1 MAKILLVDDEERII
15 DILAIMLEG
24 EGHQTF
30 SALNGKAALEVLGSE
45 PIDMVISDICMDEM
59 DGISLLKHIR
69 AHNLGCPVIFITA
82 YGTVES
88 AVNALR
94 LGAVDYLVKP
104 FNEQDVTLA
113 IERAL
118 GIRTILSE
126 NAQLRRQ
133 QRQSKYS
140 AAVFVSPAMKKVRKM
155 ADKVA
160 PSDATVL
167 LTGESGTGKEVMAR
181 YIHYV
186 RKQGQFVALNCAAI
200 PPGLL
205 EAELFGHEKGA
216 FTGAD
221 KNRAG
226 KFEFAGNG
234 TLFLDE
240 IGEMPLDAQ
249 TKLLRAIQEKSIQRV
264 GSNQEI
270 EVNCR
275 LVCATNKDLQQKVS
289 NGAFR
294 EDLYYRLAV
303 FPIHLPPLRERHADI
318 VHLVH
323 HCLHKLGAL
332 PKEGEMITP
341 AARQL
346 LEQYPWPG
354 NIRELFNA
362 IERAVIMKSASGPL
376 TSDDFTHLN
385 AAARGA
391 TQLDSSSFSLPA
403 AGLDYD
409 ELQRSIVRQAL
420 EQTQGN
426 QSSAAR
432 LLNVTRARFR
442 TLVGLLDEDP
452 AQISNGTR
460 KVADSARNG
469 RIQ

>member
-1 MAKILLVDDEERII
+1 MAKILLVDDEERIT

-24 EGHQTF
+24 AGHQTF
-30 SALNGKAALEVLGSE
+30 CALSGKAALEVLSGE
-45 PIDMVISDICMDEM
+45 PIDVVVSDICMDEM

-118 GIRTILSE
+118 GIRSILSE
-126 NAQLRRQ
+126 NAQLRSQ
-133 QRQSKYS
+133 QRRNKYS
-140 AAVFVSPAMKKVRKM
+140 AAVFVSPAMQQMRKM

-167 LTGESGTGKEVMAR
+167 LTGESGSGKEVMAR
-181 YIHYV
+181 YIHHV

-264 GSNQEI
+264 GSNKEI
-270 EVNCR
+270 SVTCR
-275 LVCATNKDLQQKVS
+275 LICATNKDLQQKVS
-289 NGAFR
+289 SGAFR

-303 FPIHLPPLRERHADI
+303 FPIHLPPLRERRADI
-318 VHLVH
+318 VHLVN

-332 PKEGEMITP
+332 PKEGETITP
-341 AARQL
+341 AARQM

-362 IERAVIMKSASGPL
+362 VERAVIMKSAPGPL
-376 TSDDFTHLN
+376 NSDDFTHLT
-385 AAARGA
+385 AAPSAA
-391 TQLDSSSFSLPA
+391 TQLDAHNYSLPVT
-403 AGLDYD
+403 GLDYD

-442 TLVGLLDEDP
+442 TLLGLLDE
-452 AQISNGTR
+452 AQTQ
-460 KVADSARNG
+460 NG
-469 RIQ
+469 RNQ

>member
-1 MAKILLVDDEERII
+1 MAHVLLVDDEERII
-15 DILAIMLEG
+15 DILSIMLETA
-24 EGHQTF
+24 GHHTF
-30 SALNGKAALEVLGSE
+30 SALNGKQAVDVLQSE
-45 PIDMVISDICMDEM
+45 AIDVVISDICMDEM
-59 DGISLLKHIR
+59 DGLSLLKHIR
-69 AHNLGCPVIFITA
+69 IHNLGCPVIFITA

-104 FNEQDVTLA
+104 FNEKDVTLA

-118 GIRTILSE
+118 GIRTILNE

-133 QRQSKYS
+133 QHKDKYS
-140 AAVFVSPAMKKVRKM
+140 AAVFVSPAMQNVRKM
-155 ADKVA
+155 ADRVA
-160 PSDATVL
+160 PGDATVL

-181 YIHYV
+181 YIHHI
-186 RKQGQFVALNCAAI
+186 RKQGQFVPLNCAAI
-200 PPGLL
+200 PPNLL

-240 IGEMPLDAQ
+240 IGEMPLEAQ

-264 GSNQEI
+264 GSNTEI
-270 EVNCR
+270 SVTCR
-275 LVCATNKDLQQKVS
+275 LVCATNKDLEEKVRC
-289 NGAFR
+289 GEFR

-303 FPIHLPPLRERHADI
+303 FPIHLPPLRERRADI

-323 HCLHKLGAL
+323 HCLYKLGAL
-332 PKEGEMITP
+332 PSEGSPLTP

-346 LEQYPWPG
+346 LEEYSWPG

-362 IERAVIMKSASGPL
+362 VERAVIMKSGDGPIS
-376 TSDDFTHLN
+376 SDDFTHLSKRSKGESDLN
-385 AAARGA
+385 AENFMIPA
-391 TQLDSSSFSLPA
+391 T
-403 AGLDYD
+403 GLDYD
-409 ELQRSIVRQAL
+409 ELQRTIVRQAL
-420 EQTQGN
+420 QQTGGN
-426 QSSAAR
+426 QSRAAR

-442 TLVGLLDEDP
+442 TLTGLLDET
-452 AQISNGTR
+452 QVRSMTSRVQSNGT
-460 KVADSARNG
+460 AHND
-469 RIQ
+469 Q

>member
-1 MAKILLVDDEERII
+1 MAKVLLVDDEERII
-15 DILAIMLEG
+15 DILSIMLEG
-24 EGHQTF
+24 AGHQTF
-30 SALNGKAALEVLGSE
+30 SALNGREGFDVLKNE
-45 PIDMVISDICMDEM
+45 PIDVVISDICMDEM
-59 DGISLLKHIR
+59 DGLGLLKNIR

-104 FNEQDVTLA
+104 FNERDVTLA

-118 GIRTILSE
+118 GLRTILSE

-140 AAVFVSPAMKKVRKM
+140 AAVFASPAMQKVRKM

-160 PSDATVL
+160 PGDATVL

-181 YIHYV
+181 YIHHV

-200 PPGLL
+200 PPNLL

-226 KFEFAGNG
+226 KFEFAGSG

-240 IGEMPLDAQ
+240 IGEMPLEAQ
-249 TKLLRAIQEKSIQRV
+249 TKLLRAIQEKTVQRV
-264 GSNQEI
+264 GSNTEI
-270 EVNCR
+270 PVSCR
-275 LVCATNKDLQQKVS
+275 LVCATNKDLEQKVS
-289 NGAFR
+289 QGEFR

-303 FPIHLPPLRERHADI
+303 FPIHLPPLRERRADI

-323 HCLHKLGAL
+323 HCLHKLGSL
-332 PKEGEMITP
+332 PSEGEALTP
-341 AARQL
+341 AARRL

-362 IERAVIMKSASGPL
+362 VERAVIMKSAAGPL
-376 TSDDFTHLN
+376 NSDDFTHLN
-385 AAARGA
+385 GGAKAAPRISAE
-391 TQLDSSSFSLPA
+391 TFTLPPE
-403 AGLDYD
+403 GLDYD
-409 ELQRSIVRQAL
+409 ELQRTIVRQAL
-420 EQTQGN
+420 EQTGGN

-442 TLVGLLDEDP
+442 TLTGLLDDAEIRATAP
-452 AQISNGTR
+452 GRRANGT
-460 KVADSARNG
+460 AHNE
-469 RIQ
+469 Q